1 MFLLDT
7 NVISALRKANEQ
19 GEDSRLA
26 DWARREQA
34 DQMYL
39 SVISA
44 FELEIGV
51 LRLERRDPRQ
61 GRRLRE
67 WLELQVLESFRDRIL
82 DVDLDVV
89 RCCAELNVPD
99 PMSERMSERDSL
111 IAATAL
117 IHQMTVVTR
126 NERDFKHCSV
136 DVINPWEI
144 SVNEPRRRYRR

>member
-99 PMSERMSERDSL
+99 PKSERDSL